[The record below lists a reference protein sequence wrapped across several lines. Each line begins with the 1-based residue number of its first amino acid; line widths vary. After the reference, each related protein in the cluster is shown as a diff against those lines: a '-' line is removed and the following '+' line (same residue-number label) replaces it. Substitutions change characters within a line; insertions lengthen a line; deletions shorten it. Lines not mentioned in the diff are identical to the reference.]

1 MVAGGVKSISLTQ
14 ANVNTTHRMEPTL
27 AQTKPDLWISMIE
40 TADIVAARYGVGR
53 AAQDEYALK
62 SQQRTAA
69 AQQAGRFDDEIVPM
83 AATMLVKDKETG
95 AVSEK
100 AVTLDKDEGN
110 RPTTT
115 LEGLAG
121 LEPVRGADQFVTA
134 GDRKS

>member
-1 MVAGGVKSISLTQ
+1 
-14 ANVNTTHRMEPTL
+14 
-27 AQTKPDLWISMIE
+27 MIE

-53 AAQDEYALK
+53 AAQDEDALK

-69 AQQAGRFDDEIVPM
+69 AQQAGRFDDEIVPL

-100 AVTLDKDEGN
+100 AVTLGKDEGN

-121 LEPVRGADQFVTA
+121 LEPVRGADQFITA
-134 GDRKS
+134 GNASQLSDGASACVVMDSQDRKSTRLNPSH

>member
-1 MVAGGVKSISLTQ
+1 
-14 ANVNTTHRMEPTL
+14 
-27 AQTKPDLWISMIE
+27 MIE
-40 TADIVAARYGVGR
+40 TADIVAARYGGGR

-69 AQQAGRFDDEIVPM
+69 AQQAGRFDDEIVPL

-100 AVTLDKDEGN
+100 AVTLGKAEGN

-115 LEGLAG
+115 LAGLDG
-121 LEPVRGADQFVTA
+121 LEPVRGADRVLHDTGRAA
-134 GDRKS
+134 GRGRVGEHG